1 MQLFFLGWLMVILL
15 GTGKGVVVMGLS
27 EERRQSFLFGQCVGG
42 VCTVLT
48 TGKKVRHWRRQTLR
62 SVPPD
67 HPQQRQLATTAT
79 EKVAAR
85 QTFRSGVLL
94 NSLSTMHYRASLDT
108 VRPSWFLLGIFLGDA
123 LFVSLEKWCL
133 GQDIRRWLIHVP
145 TENDK
150 ILYQNELKSIEFQ
163 ITFLLICSFIALPS
177 VQFLPDPTDGFK
189 WKRKLER
196 PGTKFDSEPSFEKP
210 MWLENLVEWFKKIRE
225 LD

>member
-1 MQLFFLGWLMVILL
+1 
-15 GTGKGVVVMGLS
+15 
-27 EERRQSFLFGQCVGG
+27 
-42 VCTVLT
+42 
-48 TGKKVRHWRRQTLR
+48 
-62 SVPPD
+62 
-67 HPQQRQLATTAT
+67 
-79 EKVAAR
+79 
-85 QTFRSGVLL
+85 
-94 NSLSTMHYRASLDT
+94 MHYRASLDT

-189 WKRKLER
+189 WKHMALSLINWFLSGSGRVVNFPPRTAQVVRRGAWDSPPRKWCDGGL
-196 PGTKFDSEPSFEKP
+196 GIA
-210 MWLENLVEWFKKIRE
+210 L
-225 LD
+225 